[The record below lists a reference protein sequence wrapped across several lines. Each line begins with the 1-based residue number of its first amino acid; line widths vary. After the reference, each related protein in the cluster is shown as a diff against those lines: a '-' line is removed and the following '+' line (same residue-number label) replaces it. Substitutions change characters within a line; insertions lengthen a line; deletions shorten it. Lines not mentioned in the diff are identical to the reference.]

1 MCGTPSMWSNIKGSW
16 MMERKF
22 MWLVVR
28 FMMLVLKVAQQ
39 ESRWGHLA
47 EDALFDDLKKFK
59 EELED

>member
-1 MCGTPSMWSNIKGSW
+1 